1 MMEAIRSELR
11 GMALDWYRYMNTS
24 IPEKVDK
31 RKYTDMVYSNK
42 GKKLQ
47 LLDKYEDIDSRV
59 IEEVALHEFL
69 MKSEE
74 EIIEATR
81 IVRRQQL

>member
-1 MMEAIRSELR
+1 MMEAIRNELR

-24 IPEKVDK
+24 IPKGVDK
-31 RKYTDMVYSNK
+31 KKFTDLTYSNK

-47 LLDKYEDIDSRV
+47 LIDSHKEIDSRV

-74 EIIEATR
+74 EIIKATR
-81 IVRRQQL
+81 IVR